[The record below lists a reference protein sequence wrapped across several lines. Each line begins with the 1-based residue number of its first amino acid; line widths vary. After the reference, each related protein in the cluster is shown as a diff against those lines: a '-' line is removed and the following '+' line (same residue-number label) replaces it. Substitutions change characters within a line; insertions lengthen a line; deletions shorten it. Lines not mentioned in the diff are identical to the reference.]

1 MHVNNTLTNI
11 SEKSFHL
18 ISLFSWQKNQQN
30 LNNMVSN
37 ERKIIKK
44 KTLIN
49 QIVSHLFS
57 TFIKNE
63 EELRG
68 EMLDN

>member
-44 KTLIN
+44 KKTLIN

-57 TFIKNE
+57 TFYQEWERIARRNV
-63 EELRG
+63 G
-68 EMLDN
+68 